1 MTARS
6 GLKIVHNGVVF
17 HRYECKHDTTDYF
30 LRYAAK
36 IVTAAEKILA
46 NYRTVSTELK
56 KTFLTSFI
64 HLAIHKLP
72 STKWQRTC

>member
-30 LRYAAK
+30 LRCAAK
-36 IVTAAEKILA
+36 IVTSAG
-46 NYRTVSTELK
+46 K
-56 KTFLTSFI
+56 KFSFI
-64 HLAIHKLP
+64 FFPERGFGHMFQK
-72 STKWQRTC
+72 

>member
-30 LRYAAK
+30 LRCAAK
-36 IVTAAEKILA
+36 IVTSAEKILE
-46 NYRTVSTELK
+46 NYRTVSIELK
-56 KTFLTSFI
+56 KTF
-64 HLAIHKLP
+64 
-72 STKWQRTC
+72 